1 MKKIREDRNI
11 WKNNDN
17 GDRNIWKHIFIP
29 CEGDITFRTPT
40 SIFSRDGDM
49 ASTQNLLIICKLNY
63 RHVIRK
69 FIHPRVSYSP
79 LALPSGNMILLSEY
93 IFIFPSPA
101 CNKCIICKIDMK
113 TIQGDRKDS
122 DNVVVEKWATVWKM
136 KR

>member
-1 MKKIREDRNI
+1 MSLAIEQRKNEFDRI
-11 WKNNDN
+11 AKVRFTLIYFYTSLS
-17 GDRNIWKHIFIP
+17 GHLP
-29 CEGDITFRTPT
+29 G

-49 ASTQNLLIICKLNY
+49 ASTQNLLIICRLNY

-101 CNKCIICKIDMK
+101 CNKCIMCKIDMK
-113 TIQGDRKDS
+113 TIQGDREDS
-122 DNVVVEKWATVWKM
+122 DNVVVEK
-136 KR
+136 

>member
-1 MKKIREDRNI
+1 MIMATGTYENI
-11 WKNNDN
+11 FLYLARVISLS
-17 GDRNIWKHIFIP
+17 GHLP
-29 CEGDITFRTPT
+29 G

-79 LALPSGNMILLSEY
+79 LVLPSGNMILLSEY

-113 TIQGDRKDS
+113 TIQGDREDS
-122 DNVVVEKWATVWKM
+122 DNVVVEK
-136 KR
+136 